1 MKNINARVEEKIF
14 NKGEKLKH
22 VKKLRFDLFLKSLCL
37 LSKKC
42 FPLLSE
48 EISLNEIINRILVC
62 RNDDLIVPRHINN
75 DILKNSLKEI
85 DCPSV
90 VQLISTMHE
99 AISPYF
105 KAY

>member
-75 DILKNSLKEI
+75 DILKNALKEI
-85 DCPSV
+85 DSPSV
-90 VQLISTMHE
+90 V
-99 AISPYF
+99 
-105 KAY
+105 